1 MSKRPLFKVVT
12 DLIFNQISVSNP
24 LQNIWDI
31 KNISSDQWLE
41 WTDAITS
48 SDESQLNVLN
58 NELEKLFKHLN
69 TGDFWQILVLSR
81 KFTDIQTYLS
91 AFNFEEELAKRS
103 LSVTEFVSHFSKW
116 IKDKP
121 KMIEEYCNDA
131 LAPMIDNAVYE
142 GNKDTLIEI
151 FSVVIWQGVISFDSV
166 EEEIEIISN
175 ENTENFSTVVS
186 EYKDIIVESLIFLLS
201 QLYHVNEQDLRN
213 EDGGVSLTK
222 IISHLQSYM

>member
-31 KNISSDQWLE
+31 KNISSDQWSE

-48 SDESQLNVLN
+48 LDESQLNVLN
-58 NELEKLFKHLN
+58 NELEKLFKHFN

-151 FSVVIWQGVISFDSV
+151 FSVVIWQGVIPFDSA

-201 QLYHVNEQDLRN
+201 QLYHVTEQDLRN
-213 EDGGVSLTK
+213 QEGGVSLTK

>member
-31 KNISSDQWLE
+31 KNISSDQWSE

-48 SDESQLNVLN
+48 LDESKLNALN
-58 NELEKLFKHLN
+58 NELEKLFKHFS

-142 GNKDTLIEI
+142 SNKDTLIEI
-151 FSVVIWQGVISFDSV
+151 FSVVIWQGVIPFDSA

-201 QLYHVNEQDLRN
+201 QLYHVTEQDLRK

>member
-31 KNISSDQWLE
+31 KNISSDQWSE

-48 SDESQLNVLN
+48 LDESKLNALN
-58 NELEKLFKHLN
+58 NELEKLFKHFN

-142 GNKDTLIEI
+142 SNKDTLIEI
-151 FSVVIWQGVISFDSV
+151 FSVVIWQGVIPFDSA

-201 QLYHVNEQDLRN
+201 QLYHVTEQDLRK

>member
-1 MSKRPLFKVVT
+1 MSKRALFKVVT
-12 DLIFNQISVSNP
+12 DLIFNQISASNP

-31 KNISSDQWLE
+31 KNISSDQWSE

-48 SDESQLNVLN
+48 LDESQLNALN
-58 NELEKLFKHLN
+58 NELEKLFKHFN

-81 KFTDIQTYLS
+81 KFTDIREYLS
-91 AFNFEEELAKRS
+91 AFNFDEELAKRS
-103 LSVTEFVSHFSKW
+103 LTVTEFVAHFSKW

-142 GNKDTLIEI
+142 SNKDTLIEI
-151 FSVVIWQGVISFDSV
+151 FSVVIWQGVIPFDSV

>member
-12 DLIFNQISVSNP
+12 DLIFNQISVSNS

-48 SDESQLNVLN
+48 LDESQLNVLN

-213 EDGGVSLTK
+213 QEGGVSLTK

>member
-1 MSKRPLFKVVT
+1 MSEQPLFKVVT
-12 DLIFNQISVSNP
+12 DLIFNTISVSNP
-24 LQNIWDI
+24 LKNIWDI
-31 KNISSDQWLE
+31 KNISSDQWTE
-41 WTDAITS
+41 WTDVITS
-48 SDESQLNVLN
+48 LEESKLNVLN
-58 NELEKLFKHLN
+58 NELKKLFKHFN

-81 KFTDIQTYLS
+81 KFTDIREYLS
-91 AFNFEEELAKRS
+91 AFNFDEELAKRS

-121 KMIEEYCNDA
+121 NMIAEHCNDA

-151 FSVVIWQGVISFDSV
+151 FSVVIWHGAIPDDLLN
-166 EEEIEIISN
+166 EEIEIISN
-175 ENTENFSTVVS
+175 ENTENFSTIAS
-186 EYKDIIVESLIFLLS
+186 EYKDIIVESLILLLS

-213 EDGGVSLTK
+213 EEGGLSLTK

>member
-31 KNISSDQWLE
+31 KNISSDQWSE

-48 SDESQLNVLN
+48 LDESQLNVLN
-58 NELEKLFKHLN
+58 NELEKLFKHFN

-213 EDGGVSLTK
+213 QEGGVSLTK